1 MQWAI
6 VNEDR
11 IMAIQAG
18 STAPEWAV
26 ILPDDHQA
34 QVGENVKV
42 YTGAWKVRPLSELVA
57 EGFKELPK
65 GTKLDGEKIVPMT
78 DIEKYKAGV
87 EEIPKGM
94 KIVDDAI
101 VSMTTLEQVD
111 AGQITK
117 EEAYERASEWV
128 RLKRNTLLAETDW
141 TQLPDSPVDPK
152 AVQVYRQEL
161 RDITKQAG
169 FPFKVVWPEVQV
181 DGKLFS
187 AGE

>member
-42 YTGAWKVRPLSELVA
+42 YNGAWKVRPLSELVA
-57 EGFKELPK
+57 NGLKELPK
-65 GTKLDGEKIVPMT
+65 GTKLAGEQVVPMT
-78 DIEKYKAGV
+78 DIEKYRAGI
-87 EEIPKGM
+87 EEVPKGRKLEGDELIPM
-94 KIVDDAI
+94 
-101 VSMTTLEQVD
+101 SLLEQVD
-111 AGQITK
+111 AGQLTK
-117 EEAYERASEWV
+117 GDAYKAAAEAV
-128 RLKRNTLLAETDW
+128 RLRRNELLTASDW
-141 TQLPDSPVDPK
+141 TQLPDAPVDQK
-152 AVQVYRQEL
+152 DMVVYRQEL
-161 RDITKQAG
+161 RDITKQTG
-169 FPFKVVWPEVQV
+169 FPFKVIWPEVQV